1 MFCEFKEFIAK
12 GNVLDLAVA
21 VIIGGAF
28 GKVVDSL
35 VKDIIMPLL
44 AFVIPSKGGYAEWAF
59 RTGARTLAD
68 GTTVYDKMVP
78 YGKFLGEVVNFLIVA
93 FAVFIVIV
101 KVLGFIMKMKRK
113 QEAAAPPPP
122 PAQEVLLTEIRD
134 LLKKQVE
141 KQ

>member
-1 MFCEFKEFIAK
+1 MSMFSPKQLLEEFKNFAFK
-12 GNVLDLAVA
+12 GNMIDLAVA
-21 VIIGGAF
+21 VIIGAAF

-44 AFVIPSKGGYAEWAF
+44 AFVLPSKGGYTEWVWKY
-59 RTGARTLAD
+59 G
-68 GTTVYDKMVP
+68 DKIVP

-101 KVLGFIMKMKRK
+101 KVLGFIMKMKKK
-113 QEAAAPPPP
+113 QETAAPPPP
-122 PAQEVLLTEIRD
+122 PAQEVLLAEIRD